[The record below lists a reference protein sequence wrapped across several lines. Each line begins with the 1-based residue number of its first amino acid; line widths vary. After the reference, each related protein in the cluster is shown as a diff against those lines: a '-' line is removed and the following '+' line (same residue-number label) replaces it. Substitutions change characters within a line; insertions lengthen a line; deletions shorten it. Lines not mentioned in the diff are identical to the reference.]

1 MALLKEKK
9 INIRPELLVAEQLLP
24 RLKVS
29 AEVSVK

>member
-1 MALLKEKK
+1 V
-9 INIRPELLVAEQLLP
+9 VAEQLLP

>member
-1 MALLKEKK
+1 MKK
-9 INIRPELLVAEQLLP
+9 KTFNSSFELVVAEQLLP